1 MAGPGALFFG
11 EEERKQVL
19 EVLEK
24 GYLFRYGDKSAGNF
38 LARVWQFEQ
47 ELARYL
53 GVKHALAV
61 NSGTSALLTGLAA
74 LGIGPGDE
82 VLVPGYTFIA
92 SISSVVFARAVP
104 VLCEIDESLTIDPQ
118 DVARKITSR
127 TAAIMP
133 VHMLGNPCALKPLL
147 QLARKYKLALIEDCA
162 QACGGSYL
170 GKRLGSYG
178 DVGAFSFNI
187 FKTITAGDGGAVV
200 TSQTRVYER
209 AFAFHDQGH
218 RPLRQGVEIGRRPF
232 FGLDFRMTELTG
244 AVLLAQLGKLETI
257 LKVLREKKKLFR
269 SLLVGNQHFTF
280 RKLNDEAGECA
291 TILSVIFHDA
301 EKARR
306 VARKLNTTTVDHSGW
321 HVYANME
328 QLLKQLTVTPEK
340 CPFTCPHYRKKVQY
354 RKGMLP
360 RTEDILRRTINISIG
375 ISDRGL
381 GAGFGITATSP
392 TSEIYRRAEE
402 FLTVVNNT

>member
-1 MAGPGALFFG
+1 MTMAGPGALFFG

-291 TILSVIFHDA
+291 TI
-301 EKARR
+301 
-306 VARKLNTTTVDHSGW
+306 
-321 HVYANME
+321 
-328 QLLKQLTVTPEK
+328 
-340 CPFTCPHYRKKVQY
+340 
-354 RKGMLP
+354 
-360 RTEDILRRTINISIG
+360 
-375 ISDRGL
+375 
-381 GAGFGITATSP
+381 
-392 TSEIYRRAEE
+392 
-402 FLTVVNNT
+402 